1 MRFYINECCMNRI
14 YEGVYIL
21 LEGVAQ
27 CFAKSVHYMP
37 KMTSRFSDAFEIN
50 LYYNFSA
57 FLLHITKLFLIKV
70 FLHLYYLLHDI
81 SNVRDPF

>member
-21 LEGVAQ
+21 LEGVA

-50 LYYNFSA
+50 LHYNFSA
-57 FLLHITKLFLIKV
+57 FLKYYFSFLNPQLHNDVDQKA
-70 FLHLYYLLHDI
+70 
-81 SNVRDPF
+81 